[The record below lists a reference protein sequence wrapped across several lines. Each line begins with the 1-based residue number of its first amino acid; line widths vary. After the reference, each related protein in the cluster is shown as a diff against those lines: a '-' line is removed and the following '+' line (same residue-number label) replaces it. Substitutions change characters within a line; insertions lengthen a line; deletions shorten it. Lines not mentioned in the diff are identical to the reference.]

1 MDVKYEFQIA
11 ITKAEFTKM
20 QDESVPDYNKNA
32 RGENVFKCRNLRGDW
47 MNCIKKKINEF
58 EGTNYPIIDKNG
70 RMNPEKKTIRAKYFS
85 ATG

>member
-32 RGENVFKCRNLRGDW
+32 QGENVFKCRNLRGGW
-47 MNCIKKKINEF
+47 MNCIKKKINELK
-58 EGTNYPIIDKNG
+58 EQII
-70 RMNPEKKTIRAKYFS
+70 R
-85 ATG
+85 